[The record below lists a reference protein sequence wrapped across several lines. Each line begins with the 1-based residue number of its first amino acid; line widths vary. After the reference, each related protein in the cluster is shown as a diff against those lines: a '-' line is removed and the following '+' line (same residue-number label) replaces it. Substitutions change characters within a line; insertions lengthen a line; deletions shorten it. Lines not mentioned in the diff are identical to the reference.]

1 MGKQS
6 VVQGKVQ
13 DQGNGRFKIEKGD
26 GPNEVDIEID
36 LGGAGNYEVEKLSVD
51 GLPTNLPPPDNTS
64 IRWFNNFSIKKDGQY
79 INQRYMVTIPG
90 LSGLLGKSK
99 LVIYSDMHDPN
110 LYEYGAITSDTF
122 ELTDGDPGVG
132 GVP

>member
-1 MGKQS
+1 MGKQT

-13 DQGNGRFKIEKGD
+13 DQGNGKFKIEKGN

-36 LGGAGNYEVEKLSVD
+36 LGGDGNYEVEKLSVD
-51 GLPTNLPPPDNTS
+51 GLPTNVSSSDSTP

-79 INQRYMVTIPG
+79 INQKYNVTIPG
-90 LSGLLGKSK
+90 LLNLLGKSK
-99 LVIYSDMHDPN
+99 LVIYSEMHDPN
-110 LYEYGAITSDTF
+110 LYDYGAITSDTF
-122 ELTDGDPGVG
+122 ELTDGDPGTG